1 MITVYFR
8 NEEATR
14 LYEAAQVSYAT
25 ISPTGSST
33 TYDVLVCEDD
43 RGQTVGIFLLSEIVG
58 WSSEEDEDE
67 EDEDDDDDEDDEI

>member
-8 NEEATR
+8 NKEATR
-14 LYEAAQVSYAT
+14 LYEASQVSYTT
-25 ISPTGSST
+25 ISPTGSAT

-58 WSSEEDEDE
+58 WSSEEDDEDE
-67 EDEDDDDDEDDEI
+67 DDEDDEDDDDEI

>member
-14 LYEAAQVSYAT
+14 LYEATQVSYAT
-25 ISPTGSST
+25 INPTGSAT

-43 RGQTVGIFLLSEIVG
+43 RGQTVGIFLISEIVG
-58 WSSEEDEDE
+58 WSAEEEDEDE
-67 EDEDDDDDEDDEI
+67 DDEDEDDEDDEI

>member
-25 ISPTGSST
+25 ISPTGSAA

-58 WSSEEDEDE
+58 WSSEEEDEDEDDE
-67 EDEDDDDDEDDEI
+67 EDEDDDEI